1 MASASILA
9 LSMFKGGEVVYLGA
23 GSLPSWIS
31 KMVRTQ
37 ENTMNT
43 TTPNEHPS
51 AIVKVDTSN
60 FSEEVLQSNEPVIV
74 DFWKNGCQPCDMIAP
89 FLEQIAT
96 ELAGNVKVVT
106 LNGEE
111 SPELAEQYG
120 VRGYPTLA
128 LFKGGEVA
136 VAAIDFRTG
145 SFRASISNALASL
158 RT

>member
-1 MASASILA
+1 
-9 LSMFKGGEVVYLGA
+9 
-23 GSLPSWIS
+23 
-31 KMVRTQ
+31 
-37 ENTMNT
+37 MNT

-60 FSEEVLQSNEPVIV
+60 FSEEVLQSAEPVIV

-96 ELAGNVKVVT
+96 ELAGKVKVVT

-111 SPELAEQYG
+111 SPELVEQYG

-128 LFKGGEVA
+128 HFKGGEVA

>member
-1 MASASILA
+1 
-9 LSMFKGGEVVYLGA
+9 
-23 GSLPSWIS
+23 
-31 KMVRTQ
+31 
-37 ENTMNT
+37 MNT

-60 FSEEVLQSNEPVIV
+60 FSEEVLQSAEPVIV

-96 ELAGNVKVVT
+96 ELAGKVKVVKI
-106 LNGEE
+106 NKAEN
-111 SPELAEQYG
+111 PELVARYG

-128 LFKGGEVA
+128 LFKHGEVA
-136 VAAIDFRTG
+136 VAAIDFGTG
-145 SFRASISNALASL
+145 SFRSSILNALASL